1 MVSSTFADFQQHR
14 EALIGAISGQGLH
27 PVLAVA
33 GRWDEAEEMWNLL
46 NPMGRDWPRN
56 MYRPGDAEQ
65 YRLEFMLFPQGRLTE
80 EDLAAAELLART
92 GQNRASRARYGVAP
106 NELSPGTARWTR

>member
-1 MVSSTFADFQQHR
+1 MLALR
-14 EALIGAISGQGLH
+14 LAEALDDPAVLFGARLMNF